1 MQELGRQLGQPFGST
16 YLEPTQLESFISRQ
30 WATVPGPTVIKAH
43 QLGPVAITAIRSGDA
58 KAVCTFRDPRDCVA
72 SDVVFLGQGLEA
84 SVARTASTLELLK
97 YFQMTDHILLL
108 RYENMMSDRVRE
120 IRRIADH
127 LEINA
132 NEAAIKRV
140 DDETNI
146 EATRKVCRQL
156 KMRPANQVLN
166 IASHRVDPQ
175 THLHEN
181 HISSAMIGRWKTELT
196 PEQGRGLSEYFSG
209 WLLSLGYETQES
221 LNQILLRNGAASPPA
236 QTPKAGAFPSAAMA
250 GS

>member
-1 MQELGRQLGQPFGST
+1 
-16 YLEPTQLESFISRQ
+16 
-30 WATVPGPTVIKAH
+30 
-43 QLGPVAITAIRSGDA
+43 
-58 KAVCTFRDPRDCVA
+58 
-72 SDVVFLGQGLEA
+72 
-84 SVARTASTLELLK
+84 
-97 YFQMTDHILLL
+97 
-108 RYENMMSDRVRE
+108 
-120 IRRIADH
+120 
-127 LEINA
+127 
-132 NEAAIKRV
+132 
-140 DDETNI
+140 
-146 EATRKVCRQL
+146 VCRQL